1 MMIVLPIFETQNGDN
16 LVDNPMTII
25 PLHIVSYHS
34 PTVMAQIGGTTIA
47 IVHTHTHT
55 IKHNCGVIARRLAF
69 MPHHNHWLVVLR
81 PFSFL

>member
-47 IVHTHTHT
+47 IVHTHTHNQT
-55 IKHNCGVIARRLAF
+55 QLWCNCTASGFYA
-69 MPHHNHWLVVLR
+69 
-81 PFSFL
+81 SS